1 MKMYD
6 LRVSTASD
14 IGYPVKSYKNF
25 TVTTT
30 VTPQGPIV
38 SVNYTST
45 PVKGD
50 FPILTKRT
58 SQCCR
63 ENNGHIR
70 SKQVIIPPTR

>member
-1 MKMYD
+1 MRMYD

-14 IGYPVKSYKNF
+14 IAYPIKSYKNF
-25 TVTTT
+25 TVNVENNNTE
-30 VTPQGPIV
+30 I
-38 SVNYTST
+38 NYTST
-45 PVKGD
+45 PINGN
-50 FPILTKRT
+50 FPILTRRT

>member
-1 MKMYD
+1 MRMYD

-14 IGYPVKSYKNF
+14 IAYPIKSYKNF
-25 TVTTT
+25 TADI
-30 VTPQGPIV
+30 QGTSINI
-38 SVNYTST
+38 NYTST
-45 PVKGD
+45 PVKGE
-50 FPILTKRT
+50 FPILVRRT